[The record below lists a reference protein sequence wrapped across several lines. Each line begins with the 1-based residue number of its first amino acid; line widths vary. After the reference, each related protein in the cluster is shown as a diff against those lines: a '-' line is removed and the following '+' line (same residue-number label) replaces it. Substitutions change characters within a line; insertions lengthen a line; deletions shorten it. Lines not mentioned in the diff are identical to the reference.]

1 MAFTASLSLILFA
14 VLATFTGAQITG
26 RPTFTEVTSA
36 VGITQPSNSE
46 QFGGPTIADLDG
58 DGHLDL
64 ILTYHNLHPLRI
76 FFGSAS
82 GRFTRAEFPLKTD
95 VHGVS
100 VAQRTARSKDRLIV
114 VCAGGGRG
122 TNLRDPF
129 IYQVKPDRSLTEI
142 TRSFGLGRAA
152 GRGRIAVFMD
162 LQRRRRGGNRSNL
175 GGPDFLLINLLDNG
189 LRMSHFA
196 YENRRGNYTLRNPAG
211 LAKVNEERAIVTDI
225 DNDGIME
232 LVHFSVF
239 RIFRLTA
246 PFTFRDVTRTVWPG
260 TRNLFRTISAVVE
273 LDFNNDGKMDLYLA
287 RANSNLVTPRGPP
300 DVPQTDDILL
310 MNEGGRYV
318 DVSRTV
324 GLPRDTDSM
333 GVSAEDFNNDGYV
346 DIVVTTFTGNDFVLL
361 NEGGTGFRR
370 FNLPE
375 VRKPS
380 STRGH
385 NVMALDYN
393 RNGKVDLIFSQGFRK
408 EFTGGYRMMRN
419 NLAIGPNSHYLLVRV
434 GNEPSRAIT
443 SINAI
448 VTVHI
453 GTQRLS
459 RRVGGRGAQSGS
471 QSYIDTVHFGLGS
484 TAVVTKVTV
493 KWTTGF
499 MAERTNVRADRII
512 RFGVG
517 L

>member
-1 MAFTASLSLILFA
+1 
-14 VLATFTGAQITG
+14 
-26 RPTFTEVTSA
+26 
-36 VGITQPSNSE
+36 
-46 QFGGPTIADLDG
+46 
-58 DGHLDL
+58 
-64 ILTYHNLHPLRI
+64 
-76 FFGSAS
+76 
-82 GRFTRAEFPLKTD
+82 
-95 VHGVS
+95 
-100 VAQRTARSKDRLIV
+100 
-114 VCAGGGRG
+114 
-122 TNLRDPF
+122 
-129 IYQVKPDRSLTEI
+129 
-142 TRSFGLGRAA
+142 
-152 GRGRIAVFMD
+152 
-162 LQRRRRGGNRSNL
+162 
-175 GGPDFLLINLLDNG
+175 
-189 LRMSHFA
+189 
-196 YENRRGNYTLRNPAG
+196 
-211 LAKVNEERAIVTDI
+211 
-225 DNDGIME
+225 
-232 LVHFSVF
+232 
-239 RIFRLTA
+239 
-246 PFTFRDVTRTVWPG
+246 
-260 TRNLFRTISAVVE
+260 
-273 LDFNNDGKMDLYLA
+273 
-287 RANSNLVTPRGPP
+287 
-300 DVPQTDDILL
+300 
-310 MNEGGRYV
+310 
-318 DVSRTV
+318 
-324 GLPRDTDSM
+324 M

-346 DIVVTTFTGNDFVLL
+346 DIVVTTFSGNDFVLL

-408 EFTGGYRMMRN
+408 AFTGGYRLMRN

-453 GTQRLS
+453 GTQRLT

-499 MAERTNVRADRII
+499 MVARTNVRADRVI